1 MNKIGRYLLNWLIW
15 LDEGANVARG
25 GDAHETISSV
35 AGKAQIK
42 GERWACVLCRFLDL
56 FQKDHCK
63 NSILKDVGAEAV
75 APDALPTQP
84 GDNGA

>member
-1 MNKIGRYLLNWLIW
+1 MKKLGRYLLNWLIW
-15 LDEGANVARG
+15 FDEGANVFRG
-25 GDAHETISSV
+25 GDPHETISSV
-35 AGKAQIK
+35 AGKAQVK

-63 NSILKDVGAEAV
+63 KSILPDIGGEAV
-75 APDALPTQP
+75 IPDALPIQP

>member
-1 MNKIGRYLLNWLIW
+1 MTKLGRYLLNWLIW

-42 GERWACVLCRFLDL
+42 GERWACILCGLLDKI
-56 FQKDHCK
+56 QKDHCK
-63 NSILKDVGAEAV
+63 KSIMPGIGAEAV
-75 APDALPTQP
+75 IPDAITPTNV
-84 GDNGA
+84 DNGA